1 MCGFIFGYR
10 IPLDY
15 RFNLDLIKHRGPD
28 YSDTWVSDTG
38 DYFCGHNRLSIV
50 DLKASGNQPF
60 FSKCKRWIFVY
71 NGEIYNFKELRR
83 SLEKKGVNFV
93 SDSDT
98 EVLFKGL
105 IEFGEKFLSHCN
117 GMFSFAL
124 FDQNNNHLT
133 LGRDRFGKKPLFY
146 ISIES
151 GYVFASEMKALYPY
165 KKFVVPNVEIS
176 KFFKNPFDYETS
188 SSTCI
193 EGIYSVKPGTILK
206 LQGNTV
212 LENRWWN
219 TLNSLVEVPNKYEDQ
234 VDEFRN
240 LFLDAIKIRMR
251 SDVPIGTAL
260 SGGLDSS
267 AVFCSMLH
275 LIKNGEA
282 PSFIPKA
289 FIAHYP
295 GSDIDELDWARL
307 AVGDRQELLNIVE
320 VNPTDSHRTLEQALY
335 QVEDPYITLP
345 HPMLATYKAIKESG
359 ISVTLD
365 GHGADEMFSGYNDL
379 FLAMLTCDR
388 GRLQEVNSISKS
400 INTGVLPVNIGKF
413 KIIGDALKAWFRFF
427 ARDARDFF
435 RKDKYLSHEDIRHK
449 NYRRMSPFERRL
461 YVIFHITILPTL
473 LRNYD
478 RYSMAESVEVRMP
491 FMDHRLVSFVFSL
504 PLSSKLGGGYTKR
517 IVRDA
522 MKDIVPDPIL
532 TRRDKIGWNA
542 PLHNWLSGE
551 LGNEIDL
558 KLKEDRNLYNIV
570 GEDWIN
576 FRRKPSPN
584 FLDGQLVWQKLLPY
598 LWNSMIERINDQNV
612 P

>member
-1 MCGFIFGYR
+1 MCGFIFGYG
-10 IPLDY
+10 IPLDD

-28 YSDTWVSDTG
+28 FSDTWVSDTG
-38 DYFCGHNRLSIV
+38 YYFCGHNRLSIV
-50 DLKASGNQPF
+50 DLTASGNQPL
-60 FSKCKRWIFVY
+60 FSEDERWVFVY

-83 SLEKKGVNFV
+83 NLEQKGVNFV
-93 SDSDT
+93 SDSDS

-105 IEFGEKFLSHCN
+105 IQFGEKFLSLCN

-124 FDQNNNHLT
+124 FDKNNNHLT

-146 ISIES
+146 ILIDG

-165 KKFVVPNVEIS
+165 LNSVAPNVEIS

-188 SSTCI
+188 RITCI
-193 EGIYSVKPGTILK
+193 EDIYSVKPGTVLK
-206 LQGNTV
+206 LHGNIV
-212 LENRWWN
+212 HENRWWN
-219 TLNSLVEVPNKYEDQ
+219 TLDSLVEVPNKYENQ

-240 LFLDAIKIRMR
+240 LFLDAVKIRMR

-275 LIKNGEA
+275 LIKNGEI
-282 PSFIPKA
+282 PSFIPRA

-307 AVGDRQELLNIVE
+307 AVGDRQDLLNVIE
-320 VNPTDSHRTLEQALY
+320 VNPVDSSRTLEQALY

-379 FLAMLTCDR
+379 FLAMLTSDIA
-388 GRLQEVNSISKS
+388 RLQEVNSISNS
-400 INTGVLPVNIGKF
+400 LNTGFTPLNISKF
-413 KIIGDALKAWFRFF
+413 KLIGDALKAWFRFF

-435 RKDKYLSHEDIRHK
+435 RKDKYLSHEDLRHK
-449 NYRRMSPFERRL
+449 NYLRMSVFERRL
-461 YVIFHITILPTL
+461 YVIFHLTILPTL

-522 MKDIVPDPIL
+522 MKDIVPEPIL

-551 LGNEIDL
+551 LGCEIDL
-558 KLKEDRNLYNIV
+558 KLKEDRNLYDLV
-570 GEDWIN
+570 GKDWTN
-576 FRRKPSPN
+576 FRKTPSPT
-584 FLDGQLVWQKLLPY
+584 FLDGQLIWQKLLPY
-598 LWNSMIERINDQNV
+598 LWNKMIQRIN
-612 P
+612 

>member
-1 MCGFIFGYR
+1 MCGFIFGYG
-10 IPLDY
+10 IPIDD
-15 RFNLDLIKHRGPD
+15 RFDLNLIKHRGPD
-28 YSDTWVSDTG
+28 FSDTWVSDTG
-38 DYFCGHNRLSIV
+38 YYFCGHNRLSIV
-50 DLKASGNQPF
+50 DLTDNGNQPL
-60 FSKCKRWIFVY
+60 FSKDERWVFVY

-83 SLEKKGVNFV
+83 ELEQKGVDFV
-93 SDSDT
+93 SNSDS
-98 EVLFKGL
+98 EVLFNGL
-105 IEFGEKFLSHCN
+105 IQFGEKFLSRCN

-124 FDQNNNHLT
+124 FDQNKKCLT
-133 LGRDRFGKKPLFY
+133 VGRDRFGKKPLFY
-146 ISIES
+146 TLTDG

-165 KKFVVPNVEIS
+165 LNSILPNVEIS
-176 KFFKNPFDYETS
+176 KFFKNPFDYES
-188 SSTCI
+188 SKVTCI
-193 EGIYSVKPGTILK
+193 EGIYSIKPGTILK
-206 LQGNTV
+206 LHGT
-212 LENRWWN
+212 LADESRWWN
-219 TLNSLVEVPNKYEDQ
+219 TLDSLIDVPNKYEDQ

-240 LFLDAIKIRMR
+240 LFLNAVKIRMR

-275 LIKNGEA
+275 LIKNGETS
-282 PSFIPKA
+282 SFIPQA

-307 AVGDRQELLNIVE
+307 AVGDRQELLNVVE
-320 VNPTDSHRTLEQALY
+320 VNPVYNNRTLEQALY

-379 FLAMLTCDR
+379 FLAMLTSDIA
-388 GRLQEVNSISKS
+388 RLQEVNSVSKSLNTGDLVVNISK
-400 INTGVLPVNIGKF
+400 F
-413 KIIGDALKAWFRFF
+413 KLISDALKAWFRFF
-427 ARDARDFF
+427 ARDARDVF
-435 RKDKYLSHEDIRHK
+435 RKDKYLNHEDLRHK
-449 NYRRMSPFERRL
+449 NYRKMSAFERRL
-461 YVIFHITILPTL
+461 YVIFHLTILPTL

-522 MKDIVPDPIL
+522 MKDIVPEPIL

-551 LGNEIDL
+551 LGCEIDL
-558 KLKEDRNLYNIV
+558 KLKEDKNLYDLV
-570 GEDWIN
+570 GEDWTS
-576 FRRKPSPN
+576 FRRTPSPT
-584 FLDGQLVWQKLLPY
+584 FLEGQRVWQKLLPY
-598 LWNSMIERINDQNV
+598 LWNRMIQRIN
-612 P
+612 